1 MPDATGP
8 RSPQPAGGAGAAQ
21 AWPPARVGVYATA
34 ILTLAYTFSFVDRQV
49 LNLLVEPIR
58 NDLGLTDTSIS
69 FLQGLAFV
77 IPYVLMS
84 VPIGR
89 LVDTFN
95 RVAVL
100 IGGVLAWSIATFG
113 CGLAGSYAQLL
124 AARMGVGAGEASVT
138 PAAWSLL
145 ADYFPP
151 HRLALPVSF
160 YLMGPYLG
168 GGLALIGGAHVIDWV
183 GETGRIDL
191 PLVGRVAAWQF
202 TFMAVALPG
211 LIIAALLATLR
222 DPPRRHVD
230 GAAPTAPAWREV
242 LRFMRGQWRIY
253 CAVLL
258 GVPFLVVILYGL
270 QGWVPTILVRVYD
283 WNLADA
289 GRIYGTIA
297 LIAGSLGVL
306 SGPVAGRWLERRGRA
321 DYPLRLGAY
330 AALAILLSL
339 CSLPWQTSG
348 AGALMC
354 IGAASYF
361 VTLPLALM
369 TYVTQLVTPNTM
381 RGVLAGLYVVSTNVI
396 GLGLGPTLVAV
407 TTDYLIGDPA
417 GVHVSLTLVSFV
429 VAPVA
434 MLLMVSG
441 MKAFATW
448 HEESGNRGITGQAG
462 P

>member
-1 MPDATGP
+1 MHAQ
-8 RSPQPAGGAGAAQ
+8 QP
-21 AWPPARVGVYATA
+21 WPAARVGWYATL

-58 NDLGLTDTSIS
+58 QDLQLTDTGIS

-77 IPYVLMS
+77 IPYVVMS

-89 LVDTFN
+89 LADRFN
-95 RVAVL
+95 RVLVL
-100 IGGVLAWSIATFG
+100 IGGVLVWSVTTFA
-113 CGLAGSYAQLL
+113 CGLSSSYGQLL

-151 HRLALPVSF
+151 DRLARPVSF

-183 GETGRIDL
+183 GEAGVIEL

-211 LIIAALLATLR
+211 LAIAALIATLPN
-222 DPPRRHVD
+222 PPRRHI
-230 GAAPTAPAWREV
+230 GRAPPLAPGWRDV
-242 LRFMRGQWRIY
+242 LGFMRSQWRIY

-258 GVPFLVVILYGL
+258 GVPFLVVVLYGL
-270 QGWVPTILVRVYD
+270 QGWVPTILVRVYG

-289 GRIYGTIA
+289 GRIYGVIA
-297 LIAGSLGVL
+297 LVAGSLGVL
-306 SGPVAGRWLERRGRA
+306 SGPILGRWLERRGHT
-321 DYPLRLGAY
+321 DYPLRIGAY
-330 AALAILLSL
+330 AAAAIAL
-339 CSLPWQTSG
+339 CIAPLPWQSSG
-348 AGALMC
+348 AGALVC

-407 TTDYLIGDPA
+407 TTDYLIGDPTR
-417 GVHVSLTLVSFV
+417 VHVSLTLVSLV

-434 MLLMVSG
+434 LLLMVSG
-441 MKAFATW
+441 MGAFREW
-448 HEESGNRGITGQAG
+448 HRTSPLTQPSAPAR
-462 P
+462 

>member
-1 MPDATGP
+1 VPD
-8 RSPQPAGGAGAAQ
+8 QP
-21 AWPPARVGVYATA
+21 WPPTRVGVYATV

-58 NDLGLTDTSIS
+58 QDLELTDTSIS

-77 IPYVLMS
+77 MPYVLMS

-95 RVAVL
+95 RVFVL
-100 IGGVLAWSIATFG
+100 IGGVLAWSAATFA
-113 CGLAGSYAQLL
+113 CGLSGTYAQLL

-151 HRLALPVSF
+151 ERLARPVSF

-183 GETGRIDL
+183 GEAGRIDL
-191 PLVGRVAAWQF
+191 PLLGAVSAWQF

-211 LIIAALLATLR
+211 LVIAVLLATLPN
-222 DPPRRHVD
+222 PPRRHVA
-230 GAAPTAPAWREV
+230 GVVPLAPGWGEV
-242 LRFMRGQWRIY
+242 LRFLRSQWRIY

-270 QGWVPTILVRVYD
+270 QGWVPTILVRVYG

-297 LIAGSLGVL
+297 LVSGSLGVL
-306 SGPVAGRWLERRGRA
+306 SGPIVGRWLEQRGRA

-330 AALAILLSL
+330 AAVAILMSMAT
-339 CSLPWQTSG
+339 LPWQTSG
-348 AGALMC
+348 AGALVC
-354 IGAASYF
+354 IAAASYF

-381 RGVLAGLYVVSTNVI
+381 RGVLAGLYVVTTNVI

-407 TTDYLIGDPA
+407 TTDYVLGDPA
-417 GVHVSLTLVSFV
+417 RVHVSLTLVSFV
-429 VAPVA
+429 VAPIA

-441 MKAFATW
+441 MRAFAAW
-448 HEESGNRGITGQAG
+448 HGRAA
-462 P
+462 

>member
-1 MPDATGP
+1 VPEQAV
-8 RSPQPAGGAGAAQ
+8 PQQP
-21 AWPPARVGVYATA
+21 WPPARVGIYATV

-58 NDLGLTDTSIS
+58 ADLGLTDTSIS

-95 RVAVL
+95 RIAVL
-100 IGGVLAWSIATFG
+100 IGGVLAWSAATFA
-113 CGLAGSYAQLL
+113 CGLSASYVQLL

-151 HRLALPVSF
+151 EKLARPVSF

-168 GGLALIGGAHVIDWV
+168 AGLALIGGAHVIDWV
-183 GETGRIDL
+183 GETGRVNV
-191 PLVGRVAAWQF
+191 PLLGSMAAWQI

-211 LIIAALLATLR
+211 VVIAALLATLPS
-222 DPPRRHVD
+222 PPRRQLA
-230 GAAPTAPAWREV
+230 GAPLETPSWNAVIAFVRS
-242 LRFMRGQWRIY
+242 QWRIY
-253 CAVLL
+253 VAVLL

-270 QGWVPTILVRVYD
+270 QAWVPTILVRVYG
-283 WNLADA
+283 WSLGDA

-297 LIAGSLGVL
+297 LVAGSLGVL
-306 SGPVAGRWLERRGRA
+306 SGPVAGAWLERRGHA
-321 DYPLRLGAY
+321 DFPLRLGAY
-330 AALAILLSL
+330 AAVAVMLAMG
-339 CSLPWQTSG
+339 SLPWQTSG
-348 AGALMC
+348 AGALVC
-354 IGAASYF
+354 IALASYS

-369 TYVTQLVTPNTM
+369 AYVTQMVTPNTM
-381 RGVLAGLYVVSTNVI
+381 RGVLAGLYVVCTNVI

-407 TTDYLIGDPA
+407 TTDYVVGDPA
-417 GVHVSLTLVSFV
+417 RVHVSLTLVSMV

-434 MLLMVSG
+434 LVLMMSGMAAFRVWHERFALGVSG
-441 MKAFATW
+441 
-448 HEESGNRGITGQAG
+448 S
-462 P
+462 